1 MKYGRDRGRRLAPP
15 SAIPTA
21 QSLFRQALLRAGI
34 PPYTCDDEGVPGA
47 LRSTA
52 LQLRAARRVLRRSR
66 GPLRARLGRLDE
78 RLVFIVGSPRS
89 GTTFLG
95 RAIGSLPGFVDL
107 GEVAALKASV
117 PELASCAPDEGAPR
131 LRRLLALTGRL
142 GLAGGLRAVEH
153 TPENAFVAEAL
164 SLAFPE
170 ARFVHPVRDG
180 RDVVASL
187 LERGWLSEG
196 RGGGDDAGLPYG
208 PKVRFWVEPE
218 RAEEFDRAG
227 DARRAAWA
235 WRRYIEAARSLPER
249 TLELRYEELAAQPD
263 VAAARLAP
271 FLGVEEEALR
281 VALSEARVS
290 AVGRYR
296 RDLSRKQLA
305 EVEAECG
312 DLLRELRYLQTV

>member
-1 MKYGRDRGRRLAPP
+1 
-15 SAIPTA
+15 
-21 QSLFRQALLRAGI
+21 
-34 PPYTCDDEGVPGA
+34 VPGA

-52 LQLRAARRVLRRSR
+52 LQLRTARLVLRRSR

-95 RAIGSLPGFVDL
+95 RAVGSLPGFVDL

-117 PELASCAPDEGAPR
+117 PELASRAPDDAAPR
-131 LRRLLALTGRL
+131 LRRLLALAGRL

-164 SLAFPE
+164 ALAFPE
-170 ARFVHPVRDG
+170 ARFVHPIRDG

-208 PKVRFWVEPE
+208 PGVRFWVEPE
-218 RAEEFDRAG
+218 RAEEFGRAG

-235 WRRYIEAARSLPER
+235 WRRYVEAARSVPER

-263 VAAARLAP
+263 AAAARLAP
-271 FLGVEEEALR
+271 FLGVEEKALAA
-281 VALSEARVS
+281 ALSEARVS
-290 AVGRYR
+290 AVGRHR
-296 RDLSRKQLA
+296 RDLSPEQLA
-305 EVEAECG
+305 EAEAECG
-312 DLLRELRYLQTV
+312 ELLRELGY

>member
-1 MKYGRDRGRRLAPP
+1 
-15 SAIPTA
+15 
-21 QSLFRQALLRAGI
+21 
-34 PPYTCDDEGVPGA
+34 VPRA

-52 LQLRAARRVLRRSR
+52 LQLRTARRVLRRSS
-66 GPLRARLGRLDE
+66 GPLRARLGPLDE

-95 RAIGSLPGFVDL
+95 RALGSLPGFVDL
-107 GEVAALKASV
+107 GEMAALKASV
-117 PELASCAPDEGAPR
+117 PELAPRPPADAASR
-131 LRRLLALTGRL
+131 LRRLLALAGRL

-164 SLAFPE
+164 ALAFPE

-196 RGGGDDAGLPYG
+196 RGGADDAGLPYG
-208 PKVRFWVEPE
+208 PEVRFWVEPE
-218 RAEEFDRAG
+218 RREEFARAG

-235 WRRYIEAARSLPER
+235 WRRYLEAARSVPGR

-263 VAAARLAP
+263 AAAARLAS
-271 FLGVEEEALR
+271 FLGVNEDHLAA
-281 VALSEARVS
+281 ALSEARVS
-290 AVGRYR
+290 AVGRHR
-296 RDLSRKQLA
+296 RDLSPEQLREA
-305 EVEAECG
+305 EAECG
-312 DLLRELRYLQTV
+312 ELLRALGYLQTV

>member
-1 MKYGRDRGRRLAPP
+1 
-15 SAIPTA
+15 
-21 QSLFRQALLRAGI
+21 
-34 PPYTCDDEGVPGA
+34 VPGA

-52 LQLRAARRVLRRSR
+52 LQLRTARRVLRRSS
-66 GPLRARLGRLDE
+66 GPLRARLGPLDE

-95 RAIGSLPGFVDL
+95 RALGSLPGFVDL

-117 PELASCAPDEGAPR
+117 PELVTRPPAESAPR
-131 LRRLLALTGRL
+131 LRRLLALAGRL

-164 SLAFPE
+164 ALAFPE

-208 PKVRFWVEPE
+208 PEGRFWVEPT
-218 RAEEFDRAG
+218 RREEFARAS

-235 WRRYIEAARSLPER
+235 WRRYLEAARIVPGR

-263 VAAARLAP
+263 AGAARLAP
-271 FLGVEEEALR
+271 FLGVDEELLAA
-281 VALSEARVS
+281 ALSEARVS
-290 AVGRYR
+290 AVGRHC
-296 RDLSRKQLA
+296 RDLSPEQLA
-305 EVEAECG
+305 EVEAESG
-312 DLLRELRYLQTV
+312 ELLRALGYLQTV

>member
-1 MKYGRDRGRRLAPP
+1 M
-15 SAIPTA
+15 
-21 QSLFRQALLRAGI
+21 
-34 PPYTCDDEGVPGA
+34 PGA

-52 LQLRAARRVLRRSR
+52 LQLRTARRVLRRSS
-66 GPLRARLGRLDE
+66 GPLRARLGPLDG

-95 RAIGSLPGFVDL
+95 RAVGSLPGFVDL

-117 PELASCAPDEGAPR
+117 PELAGRAPAEAAPR
-131 LRRLLALTGRL
+131 LRRLLALAGRL

-164 SLAFPE
+164 ALAFPE
-170 ARFVHPVRDG
+170 ALFVHSVRDG

-208 PKVRFWVEPE
+208 PGIRFWVEPE
-218 RAEEFDRAG
+218 LREEFAHAG

-235 WRRYIEAARSLPER
+235 WRRYLEAARSIPGR
-249 TLELRYEELAAQPD
+249 TLELRYEELAARPD
-263 VAAARLAP
+263 AAAARLAP
-271 FLGVEEEALR
+271 FLGVGEEALAA
-281 VALSEARVS
+281 ALSEARAD
-290 AVGRYR
+290 AVGRHR
-296 RDLSRKQLA
+296 RDLSPEQL
-305 EVEAECG
+305 VEAETEFG
-312 DLLRELRYLQTV
+312 ELLRELGYLQTV

>member
-1 MKYGRDRGRRLAPP
+1 
-15 SAIPTA
+15 
-21 QSLFRQALLRAGI
+21 
-34 PPYTCDDEGVPGA
+34 VPGA

-52 LQLRAARRVLRRSR
+52 LQLRTARRVLRRSS

-117 PELASCAPDEGAPR
+117 PELASRAPDEAAAR
-131 LRRLLALTGRL
+131 LRRLLALAGRL

-164 SLAFPE
+164 ALAFPE

-180 RDVVASL
+180 RDVAASL
-187 LERGWLSEG
+187 LERGWLSEE
-196 RGGGDDAGLPYG
+196 RGGEDDDAGLPYG
-208 PKVRFWVEPE
+208 PGVRFWVERE
-218 RAEEFDRAG
+218 RAEEFGRAG

-235 WRRYIEAARSLPER
+235 WRRYVEAARSIPDR
-249 TLELRYEELAAQPD
+249 TLELRYEELAALPD
-263 VAAARLAP
+263 AAAARLAP
-271 FLGVEEEALR
+271 FLGVEAEALAA
-281 VALSEARVS
+281 ALSEARVS

-296 RDLSRKQLA
+296 RDLPREQLV

-312 DLLRELRYLQTV
+312 ELLRELGY

>member
-1 MKYGRDRGRRLAPP
+1 
-15 SAIPTA
+15 
-21 QSLFRQALLRAGI
+21 
-34 PPYTCDDEGVPGA
+34 
-47 LRSTA
+47 
-52 LQLRAARRVLRRSR
+52 
-66 GPLRARLGRLDE
+66 LRARLGPLDE

-95 RAIGSLPGFVDL
+95 RAVGSLPGFVDL

-117 PELASCAPDEGAPR
+117 PELASRTPAVAAPR
-131 LRRLLALTGRL
+131 LRRLLALAGRL

-153 TPENAFVAEAL
+153 TPENAFVTEAL
-164 SLAFPE
+164 ALAFPD

-208 PKVRFWVEPE
+208 PGVRFWVEPE
-218 RAEEFDRAG
+218 RCEEFARAG

-235 WRRYIEAARSLPER
+235 WRRYLEAARSVPER

-263 VAAARLAP
+263 AAAARLAP
-271 FLGVEEEALR
+271 FLGVEEEALAA
-281 VALSEARVS
+281 ALSEARVS
-290 AVGRYR
+290 AVGRHR
-296 RDLSRKQLA
+296 RDLSPEQLA
-305 EVEAECG
+305 EAETECG
-312 DLLRELRYLQTV
+312 ELLRELGYLQTV